1 MGVPKVCAP
10 QIVSSL
16 DRPDYWVE
24 CRPCD
29 FRSEDFL
36 NFKDVSAEYQRHT
49 AETGAVL

>member
-1 MGVPKVCAP
+1 MCAP
-10 QIVSSL
+10 QIRSSL

-36 NFKDVSAEYQRHT
+36 NFKDVSAVYADHCAQ
-49 AETGAVL
+49 TGAVL